1 MQRQRL
7 LQEILSKVV
16 TPKSRS
22 ITFEQW
28 GSGFCRAIFVP
39 NCRTPGGFL
48 TTAKNSRWIY
58 DLMSTRDERIN
69 FLAFASKYFSEEF
82 QAVAEGKEPPPKA
95 KKPRAK
101 EKDSD
106 SGDDD
111 E

>member
-1 MQRQRL
+1 
-7 LQEILSKVV
+7 
-16 TPKSRS
+16 
-22 ITFEQW
+22 
-28 GSGFCRAIFVP
+28 
-39 NCRTPGGFL
+39 
-48 TTAKNSRWIY
+48 
-58 DLMSTRDERIN
+58 MSTRDERIN